1 MSGQNVQPG
10 SDCAGGEL
18 HFLPD
23 PNEIPR
29 TLFASACAL
38 SYATLAGLLAGNGNF
53 GFVIGLGAAC
63 GLGLH
68 RVATRRD
75 WALRRKIPRP

>member
-1 MSGQNVQPG
+1 MIGQKAQFD
-10 SDCAGGEL
+10 SDHADGAR

-29 TLFASACAL
+29 TLFASVCAL
-38 SYATLAGLLAGNGNF
+38 SYATLAGLLAGNGDF
-53 GFVIGLGAAC
+53 GFIIGLGAAC

-68 RVATRRD
+68 CVATRRD
-75 WALRRKIPRP
+75 WALRRRIPRH